1 MKVDEQASYTEAEVQ
16 VRGGG
21 EASTALWAAEREELL
36 SSKKESRNQW
46 EQMNFFSPWEKT
58 KLQLRGEMVK
68 KMQKSREG
76 SLKEWP
82 EQNQE
87 TEWLRRSFMYKAF
100 KTEK

>member
-1 MKVDEQASYTEAEVQ
+1 
-16 VRGGG
+16 
-21 EASTALWAAEREELL
+21 
-36 SSKKESRNQW
+36 
-46 EQMNFFSPWEKT
+46 MNFFSPWEKT